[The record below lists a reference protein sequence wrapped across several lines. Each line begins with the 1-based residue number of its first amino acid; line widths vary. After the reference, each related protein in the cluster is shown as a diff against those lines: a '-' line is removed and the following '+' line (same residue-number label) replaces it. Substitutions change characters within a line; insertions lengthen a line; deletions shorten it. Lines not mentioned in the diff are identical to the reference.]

1 MKRKNQK
8 MIDYESRLKEAKE
21 MLKVQKDSYDY
32 DEYMHGMYNGMEF
45 VLCLMEDREPEYMEA
60 PEKWTRDN
68 EDQIKPK
75 ESNEI

>member
-1 MKRKNQK
+1 

-21 MLKVQKDSYDY
+21 MLKAQKGSYDY
-32 DEYMHGMYNGMEF
+32 DEYMHGMYNGMEYI
-45 VLCLMEDREPEYMEA
+45 LCLMEDREPEYMEA